1 MLLLLLAQGYDIN
14 LVDAVSKAV
23 TIPVIASS
31 GAGAPEHFTEVSAG
45 GEGGQVCL
53 RGGGG
58 RGAGLFKGRGGR
70 WGGGRLGCTAGGGG
84 GAVGRR
90 GVCREGGLLGGR
102 GWEGLW
108 GRNGHQKRS

>member
-31 GAGAPEHFTEVSAG
+31 GAGAPEHFTEVGAG

-53 RGGGG
+53 RGGG

-70 WGGGRLGCTAGGGG
+70 WGGGGWAVQRAGGG
-84 GAVGRR
+84 
-90 GVCREGGLLGGR
+90 L
-102 GWEGLW
+102 
-108 GRNGHQKRS
+108 